1 MVVLMSAALLGAVL
15 GATLNWQADA
25 LTFALGIPFG
35 GSLFAIAAA
44 MLLFVTRSRDVTDRG
59 SNHLPPPGVVWC

>member
-1 MVVLMSAALLGAVL
+1 MIVLVSAALLGAVL
-15 GATLNWQADA
+15 GATLNWQADG

-44 MLLFVTRSRDVTDRG
+44 ILLFVTRSRDMTDHG
-59 SNHLPPPGVVWC
+59 SNQLPPPGVIWC